1 MKKLLISRILACLIF
16 LTIWGS
22 KTYAQGSTS
31 SIDAGTE
38 TFKITSNTRINSQK
52 TEYQYYASA
61 NISLF
66 IGADEVWKND
76 EIYSGKYYLS
86 SGGNMGIKQD
96 GNPKKQT
103 KAGYYKAE
111 QTNDNKSACIAL
123 PNTGNYFHFLFHTK
137 GKITLAFNVKYKID
151 PAKPDEKNQKDLYV
165 AKATNET
172 VTVVEKNN
180 KKNNYYTTRR
190 GITPSSIK
198 VTTTE
203 NTETT
208 ETKIDPQESDDNK
221 YFKIR
226 AVGGDHPMVIKFDAE
241 AGDEYCIWMSSAEEF
256 ALGGFTFNVDDSQRF
271 TPWTPVV
278 HRQIEFG
285 KSPKDMENADAK
297 APSGV
302 EDITFMYGGWTN
314 HTNAVKAATWNADN
328 STWGFNDNG
337 TENTTYTIDGNEK
350 TDEWAKV
357 KAESETTEKL
367 VTLDGYGKFTAG
379 CGQVPTDQYGN
390 AYNPPAT
397 SAAPSVANI
406 PCRGTYYKFEPAKD
420 GTLNVYVRQAA
431 NSPLYLVDE
440 TGKPQKSIDYKA
452 GNDATF
458 TEGADASY
466 TINKLAACRYG
477 FDVKAGKTYVLFQN
491 NATLGFYGFT
501 FGASSTEATNV
512 SISQT
517 NGYTY
522 EAKNNATV
530 TLTKP
535 LTANVW
541 NTICLPFSM
550 TEQQVRNAFGE
561 NARIAEFKKVEESGN
576 KEVALFG
583 MHYYQ
588 LITAGKPCLIKPS
601 KVSDNY
607 TITGVT
613 IDAKEAL
620 TVTDSNK
627 KFDFVGT
634 YATTSMP
641 VNSHFL
647 GSNNGKLYYIT
658 AAKDIS
664 GLKAFL
670 KPAEN
675 NSGAK
680 LSIAFDSTDNDQ
692 DNNTTGIEAI
702 KDYTDQDAANSSANK
717 GIYNINGQF
726 MGTNPAILPQGI
738 YVKNGKKFIVK

>member
-1 MKKLLISRILACLIF
+1 MKRLFTSRILACLIF

-22 KTYAQGSTS
+22 KTYAQGSIS
-31 SIDAGTE
+31 SYTAGTE
-38 TFKITSNTRINSQK
+38 TFEITSNTKINSQE

-66 IGADEVWKND
+66 IGAKEVWKEPKLIGD
-76 EIYSGKYYLS
+76 SYYLS
-86 SGGNMGIKQD
+86 SKGNPGIKPND
-96 GNPKKQT
+96 NAGKQID
-103 KAGYYKAE
+103 AGYVDAK
-111 QTNDNKSACIAL
+111 NCIAL

-137 GKITLAFNVKYKID
+137 GKITLAFNVNYANPGNKY
-151 PAKPDEKNQKDLYV
+151 LYV
-165 AKATNET
+165 EKATNET
-172 VTVVEKNN
+172 VTIVDNN
-180 KKNNYYTTRR
+180 KNYATTK
-190 GITPSSIK
+190 GITTANTKATS
-198 VTTTE
+198 TTTGV
-203 NTETT
+203 NISDLQSGNNRYFMVNAPAGNNSLII
-208 ETKIDPQESDDNK
+208 KI
-221 YFKIR
+221 
-226 AVGGDHPMVIKFDAE
+226 DAE
-241 AGDEYCIWMSSAEEF
+241 AGEEYYIWMPSAENF
-256 ALGGFTFNVDDSQRF
+256 ALGGFTFDVDDSQLF
-271 TPWTPVV
+271 TPWKPVV
-278 HRQIEFG
+278 HRQIEYG
-285 KSPKDMENADAK
+285 KSPEDKKDADAK

-314 HTNAVKAATWNADN
+314 HPNAVKAATWNDTEK
-328 STWGFNDNG
+328 TWGFNENG
-337 TENTTYTIDGNEK
+337 TANTTYTINNKQKIDKWE
-350 TDEWAKV
+350 DV
-357 KAESETTEKL
+357 KAESETTKHL
-367 VTLDGYGKFTAG
+367 VTLDGYAKFTAG
-379 CGQVPTDQYGN
+379 CGQFPTDQYGN
-390 AYNPPAT
+390 AYTPAT
-397 SAAPSVANI
+397 SAAPNVANI

-431 NSPLYLVDE
+431 DSPLYLVDE

-458 TEGADASY
+458 KEGTDASY

-517 NGYTY
+517 DGYTY

-535 LTANVW
+535 LKENVW
-541 NTICLPFSM
+541 NAICLPFSM

-561 NARIAEFKKVEESGN
+561 DARIAEFKKVDESGKN
-576 KEVALFG
+576 AVASFG

-601 KVSDNY
+601 QVSDTY
-607 TITGVT
+607 TIKGVT
-613 IDAKEAL
+613 IDAEQAL
-620 TVTDSNK
+620 TIADSNK

-634 YATTSMP
+634 YAPTTMP
-641 VNSHFL
+641 ANSHFL
-647 GSNNGKLYYIT
+647 GSNDGKLYYIT
-658 AAKDIS
+658 ANKEIS
-664 GLKAFL
+664 GLKAFFQ
-670 KPAEN
+670 PVSTSN
-675 NSGAK
+675 AK
-680 LSIAFDSTDNDQ
+680 LSIAFDSTDNDF

-702 KDYTDQDAANSSANK
+702 KDYMDQDAANSSANK

>member
-1 MKKLLISRILACLIF
+1 MKRLFTSRILACLIF

-22 KTYAQGSTS
+22 KTYAQE
-31 SIDAGTE
+31 AGTE
-38 TFKITSNTRINSQK
+38 TFEITSNTSIPKQS

-66 IGADEVWKND
+66 IGADEKWEKPQK
-76 EIYSGKYYLS
+76 IGSKYYLS
-86 SGGNMGIKQD
+86 SQGNMGIKQD
-96 GNPKKQT
+96 GNSNQQT
-103 KAGYYKAE
+103 KAGYYEAL
-111 QTNDNKSACIAL
+111 DCIAL

-137 GKITLAFNVKYKID
+137 GKIRLAFNVKYREDTTNK
-151 PAKPDEKNQKDLYV
+151 KNKKNLYV
-165 AKATNET
+165 AKATNNT
-172 VTVVEKNN
+172 VTVIDDA
-180 KKNNYYTTRR
+180 KNNYTTRI
-190 GITPSSIK
+190 GITPYSSIK

-208 ETKIDPQESDDNK
+208 KTQIDSLESGDNQ
-221 YFKIR
+221 YFRIS
-226 AVGGDHPMVIKFDAE
+226 AYGGHHPLDIVFDAE

-256 ALGGFTFNVDDSQRF
+256 ALGGFTFDVDDSQRF
-271 TPWTPVV
+271 TPWKPVV
-278 HRQIEFG
+278 HRQIEWN
-285 KSPKDMENADAK
+285 KSPENMKDADGT

-314 HTNAVKAATWNADN
+314 HTNAVKAATWNDTER
-328 STWGFNDNG
+328 TWGFNENG
-337 TENTTYTIDGNEK
+337 TANTTYRINNEQKIDKWE
-350 TDEWAKV
+350 TV

-452 GNDATF
+452 GNDAKF
-458 TEGADASY
+458 TEGTDASY
-466 TINKLAACRYG
+466 VIDKLAACRYG

-491 NATLGFYGFT
+491 NETLGFYGFT
-501 FGASSTEATNV
+501 FGASSTEISNV
-512 SISQT
+512 TISQAE
-517 NGYTY
+517 GYTY

-530 TLTKP
+530 NLTKP
-535 LTANVW
+535 LNANVW
-541 NTICLPFSM
+541 NAICLPFSM
-550 TEQQVRNAFGE
+550 TEQQVRSAFGKD
-561 NARIAEFKKVEESGN
+561 ARIAEFKKVEESG
-576 KEVALFG
+576 KKALFG

-601 KVSDNY
+601 QVSETY
-607 TITGVT
+607 TIKGVT
-613 IDAKEAL
+613 IDAENAL
-620 TVTDSNK
+620 TIVDSNK

-634 YATTSMP
+634 YTPTTMP
-641 VNSHFL
+641 ANSHFL
-647 GSNNGKLYYIT
+647 GSNDGKLYYIT
-658 AAKDIS
+658 ADKEIS

>member
-1 MKKLLISRILACLIF
+1 MKRLLTTSRILACLIF
-16 LTIWGS
+16 LTILGS

-31 SIDAGTE
+31 SYDAGTE
-38 TFKITSNTRINSQK
+38 TFEITSNTKINSQS

-66 IGADEVWKND
+66 IGADEVWKN
-76 EIYSGKYYLS
+76 EQIFSGKYYLS
-86 SGGNMGIKQD
+86 SGGNMGIRQD

-103 KAGYYKAE
+103 DAGYCEAE
-111 QTNDNKSACIAL
+111 KTTGNSACIAL

-137 GKITLAFNVKYKID
+137 GKIILAFNVNYANQTGKY
-151 PAKPDEKNQKDLYV
+151 LYV
-165 AKATNET
+165 EKATNEP
-172 VTVVEKNN
+172 VTVVYKNN
-180 KKNNYYTTRR
+180 NYTTRR
-190 GITPSSIK
+190 GKTPSSIN
-198 VTTTE
+198 VTATTTE
-203 NTETT
+203 TT
-208 ETKIDPQESDDNK
+208 IDTLKSGDNK
-221 YFKIR
+221 YFKISG
-226 AVGGDHPMVIKFDAE
+226 AGGNHPMEIKFDAE

-256 ALGGFTFNVDDSQRF
+256 ALGGFTFNVDKSQLF
-271 TPWTPVV
+271 TPWKPVV

-285 KSPKDMENADAK
+285 KSPKEMEIEDGN

-314 HTNAVKAATWNADN
+314 HPNAVKAATWDANN
-328 STWGFNDNG
+328 KTWGFNDNG
-337 TENTTYTIDGNEK
+337 TDKTTYTINNEK
-350 TDEWAKV
+350 KIDKWEEV
-357 KAESETTEKL
+357 KAESETTEHL
-367 VTLDGYGKFTAG
+367 VTLDSYAKFTAG

-390 AYNPPAT
+390 AYTPAT

-420 GTLNVYVRQAA
+420 GTLNIYVRQAA
-431 NSPLYLVDE
+431 DSPLYLVDE

-458 TEGADASY
+458 KEGTDASY

-491 NATLGFYGFT
+491 NETLGFYGFT

-512 SISQT
+512 SISQN

-535 LTANVW
+535 LKANVW
-541 NTICLPFSM
+541 NAICLPFSM

-561 NARIAEFKKVEESGN
+561 DARIAEFKKVDESG
-576 KEVALFG
+576 KKAVASFG

-601 KVSDNY
+601 QVNENDTY
-607 TITGVT
+607 TIKGVT
-613 IDAKEAL
+613 IDAEQAL
-620 TVTDSNK
+620 TIADSNK

-634 YATTSMP
+634 YAPTTMP

-647 GSNNGKLYYIT
+647 GSNDGKLYYIT
-658 AAKDIS
+658 ADKDIS
-664 GLKAFL
+664 GLKAFF
-670 KPAEN
+670 KPVSTSN
-675 NSGAK
+675 AK
-680 LSIAFDSTDNDQ
+680 LNIAFNSTDNDF

-702 KDYTDQDAANSSANK
+702 KDYMDQDAANSSANK

>member
-1 MKKLLISRILACLIF
+1 MKRLFTSRILACLIF

-38 TFKITSNTRINSQK
+38 TFEITSNTSIPKQS

-66 IGADEVWKND
+66 IGADEVWENPKP
-76 EIYSGKYYLS
+76 IGSKYYLS
-86 SGGNMGIKQD
+86 SQGNPGIKPD
-96 GNPKKQT
+96 DNGKEID
-103 KAGYYKAE
+103 AE
-111 QTNDNKSACIAL
+111 FDKSQNCIPL

-137 GKITLAFNVKYKID
+137 GNIKLAFNVNYSNETTKS
-151 PAKPDEKNQKDLYV
+151 LYV
-165 AKATNET
+165 EKPTNKN
-172 VTVVEKNN
+172 VTLINN
-180 KKNNYYTTRR
+180 GNNYT
-190 GITPSSIK
+190 
-198 VTTTE
+198 
-203 NTETT
+203 
-208 ETKIDPQESDDNK
+208 TKIGISSEKTQVTSTGTTITEPQSGNNR
-221 YFKIR
+221 YFKIK
-226 AVGGDHPMVIKFDAE
+226 ASAGDHPMVIEIDAE
-241 AGDEYCIWMSSAEEF
+241 AGEEYYIWMYKAEKF
-256 ALGGFTFNVDDSQRF
+256 ALGGFTFDVDKSQLF
-271 TPWTPVV
+271 TPWKPVV
-278 HRQIEFG
+278 HRQIEWN
-285 KSPKDMENADAK
+285 KSPKNMKDADGN

-314 HTNAVKAATWNADN
+314 HPNAVKAATWDAINK
-328 STWGFNDNG
+328 TWGFNDNG
-337 TENTTYTIDGNEK
+337 TENTTYTINNEQK
-350 TDEWAKV
+350 IDKWETV
-357 KAESETTEKL
+357 KAESETTDQL

-390 AYNPPAT
+390 AYNTPAT

-431 NSPLYLVDE
+431 NKPLYLVDE

-452 GNDATF
+452 GNNATI
-458 TEGADASY
+458 TEGDDVFSY
-466 TINKLAACRYG
+466 TIKKLAACRYG

-491 NATLGFYGFT
+491 NETLGFYGFT
-501 FGASSTEATNV
+501 FGASSQNSADVT
-512 SISQT
+512 ISQAE
-517 NGYTY
+517 GYTY

-535 LTANVW
+535 LKENVW
-541 NTICLPFSM
+541 NAICLPFSM

-561 NARIAEFKKVEESGN
+561 DARIAEFKKVDER
-576 KEVALFG
+576 KDVALFG

-601 KVSDNY
+601 QVSETY
-607 TITGVT
+607 TIEGVT
-613 IDAKEAL
+613 IDAKKAL
-620 TVTDSNK
+620 TIDDPNN

-647 GSNNGKLYYIT
+647 GSNDGKLYYIT
-658 AAKDIS
+658 ADKEIS

-670 KPAEN
+670 KPADN

>member
-1 MKKLLISRILACLIF
+1 MKKLLTSRILACLIF
-16 LTIWGS
+16 LTILGS

-31 SIDAGTE
+31 SYDAGTE
-38 TFKITSNTRINSQK
+38 TFEITSNTKINSQS

-66 IGADEVWKND
+66 IGADEVWKNE
-76 EIYSGKYYLS
+76 EIFSGKYYLS

-96 GNPKKQT
+96 KDQNKQT
-103 KAGYYKAE
+103 DAGYYKAE
-111 QTNDNKSACIAL
+111 KTTGNSACIAL

-137 GKITLAFNVKYKID
+137 GKINLAFNVNY
-151 PAKPDEKNQKDLYV
+151 ANQTGKNLYV
-165 AKATNET
+165 AKATT
-172 VTVVEKNN
+172 KPVTVVYKGND
-180 KKNNYYTTRR
+180 YTTRR

-208 ETKIDPQESDDNK
+208 KTTIDTLESGDNK
-221 YFKIR
+221 YFKISG
-226 AVGGDHPMVIKFDAE
+226 AGGNHPMEIKFDAE

-256 ALGGFTFNVDDSQRF
+256 ALGGFTFEVDKTQLF
-271 TPWTPVV
+271 TPWKPVV
-278 HRQIEFG
+278 HRQIEYG
-285 KSPKDMENADAK
+285 KSPEDMKDADAN

-314 HTNAVKAATWNADN
+314 HPNAVKAATWDANN
-328 STWGFNDNG
+328 KTWGFNDNG
-337 TENTTYTIDGNEK
+337 TDKTTYTINNEK
-350 TDEWAKV
+350 KIDKWEEV
-357 KAESETTEKL
+357 KAESETTEHL
-367 VTLDGYGKFTAG
+367 VTLDSYAKFTAG

-390 AYNPPAT
+390 AYTPAT

-420 GTLNVYVRQAA
+420 GTLNIYVRQAA
-431 NSPLYLVDE
+431 DSPLYLVNE

-452 GNDATF
+452 GNDAKF
-458 TEGADASY
+458 TEGTDASY

-491 NATLGFYGFT
+491 NETLGFYGFT

-512 SISQT
+512 SISQN

-522 EAKNNATV
+522 EAKNNAEV

-535 LTANVW
+535 LKANVW
-541 NTICLPFSM
+541 NAICLPFSM
-550 TEQQVRNAFGE
+550 TEQQVRNAFGKD
-561 NARIAEFKKVEESGN
+561 ARIAEFKKVDESGM
-576 KEVALFG
+576 KAVASFG

-601 KVSDNY
+601 QVSDTY
-607 TITGVT
+607 TISGVT
-613 IDAKEAL
+613 IDAEKAL
-620 TVTDSNK
+620 TIVDSNK

-647 GSNNGKLYYIT
+647 GSNDGKLYYIT
-658 AAKDIS
+658 TAKNIS

-670 KPAEN
+670 KPVEN

-680 LSIAFDSTDNDQ
+680 LSIAFDSTVNDQ

-702 KDYTDQDAANSSANK
+702 KDYMDQDAANSSANK

>member
-1 MKKLLISRILACLIF
+1 MKKLLTSRILACLIF
-16 LTIWGS
+16 LTILGS

-31 SIDAGTE
+31 SYDAGTE
-38 TFKITSNTRINSQK
+38 TFEITSNTKINSQS

-66 IGADEVWKND
+66 IGADEVWKN
-76 EIYSGKYYLS
+76 EQIFSGKYYLS
-86 SGGNMGIKQD
+86 SGGNMGIRQD

-103 KAGYYKAE
+103 DAGYCEAE
-111 QTNDNKSACIAL
+111 KTTGNSACIAL

-137 GKITLAFNVKYKID
+137 GKIILAFNVNYANQTGKY
-151 PAKPDEKNQKDLYV
+151 LYV
-165 AKATNET
+165 EKATNEP
-172 VTVVEKNN
+172 VTVVYKNN
-180 KKNNYYTTRR
+180 NYTTRR
-190 GITPSSIK
+190 GKTPSSIN
-198 VTTTE
+198 VTATTTE
-203 NTETT
+203 TT
-208 ETKIDPQESDDNK
+208 IDTLESGDNK
-221 YFKIR
+221 YFKISG
-226 AVGGDHPMVIKFDAE
+226 AGGNHPMEIKFDAE

-256 ALGGFTFNVDDSQRF
+256 ALGGFTFNVDKSQLF
-271 TPWTPVV
+271 TPWKPVV

-285 KSPKDMENADAK
+285 KSPKEMEIEDGN

-314 HTNAVKAATWNADN
+314 HPNAVKAATWDAANK
-328 STWGFNDNG
+328 TWGFSDNG
-337 TENTTYTIDGNEK
+337 TENTKYTINGNEK
-350 TDEWAKV
+350 MDKWEDV

-367 VTLDGYGKFTAG
+367 VTLDGYAKFTPG

-390 AYNPPAT
+390 TYVPTTT
-397 SAAPSVANI
+397 SSAVPSVANI

-431 NSPLYLVDE
+431 DSPLFLVDE

-458 TEGADASY
+458 TEGTDASY

-491 NATLGFYGFT
+491 NETLGFYGFT

-512 SISQT
+512 SISQN

-535 LTANVW
+535 LKANVW
-541 NTICLPFSM
+541 NAICLPFSM
-550 TEQQVRNAFGE
+550 TEQQIRNAFGE
-561 NARIAEFKKVEESGN
+561 NARIAEFKKVDESG
-576 KEVALFG
+576 KKAVASFG

-601 KVSDNY
+601 LVNDTY
-607 TITGVT
+607 TIKGVT
-613 IDAKEAL
+613 IDAEQAL
-620 TVTDSNK
+620 TIADSNK

-634 YATTSMP
+634 YAPTIMP
-641 VNSHFL
+641 ANSHFL
-647 GSNNGKLYYIT
+647 GSNDGKLYYIT
-658 AAKDIS
+658 TAKNIS

-670 KPAEN
+670 KPVEN

-680 LSIAFDSTDNDQ
+680 LSIAFDSTVNDQ

-702 KDYTDQDAANSSANK
+702 KDYTDKEAANSSANK

-726 MGTNPAILPQGI
+726 VGTNPAILPQGI

>member
-1 MKKLLISRILACLIF
+1 MKRLLTTSRILACLIF

-31 SIDAGTE
+31 SYPAGTE
-38 TFKITSNTRINSQK
+38 TFKITSNTRINSQS

-66 IGADEVWKND
+66 IGAKEVWKEPKLIGD
-76 EIYSGKYYLS
+76 SYYLS
-86 SGGNMGIKQD
+86 SKGNPGIK
-96 GNPKKQT
+96 P
-103 KAGYYKAE
+103 
-111 QTNDNKSACIAL
+111 NDNAGKQIDAEFKGSQNCIAL

-137 GKITLAFNVKYKID
+137 GKIILAFNVNYANPGNKY
-151 PAKPDEKNQKDLYV
+151 LYV
-165 AKATNET
+165 EKATNET
-172 VTVVEKNN
+172 VTIVDNN
-180 KKNNYYTTRR
+180 KNYTTTK
-190 GITPSSIK
+190 GITTANTKATS
-198 VTTTE
+198 TTTGI
-203 NTETT
+203 TIT
-208 ETKIDPQESDDNK
+208 DLQSGDNR
-221 YFKIR
+221 YF
-226 AVGGDHPMVIKFDAE
+226 MVNAPAGNNSLIIEIVAE
-241 AGDEYCIWMSSAEEF
+241 AGEEYYIWMPSAENF
-256 ALGGFTFNVDDSQRF
+256 ALGGFTFDVDESQRF

-285 KSPKDMENADAK
+285 KSPKDMENADRN

-314 HTNAVKAATWNADN
+314 HPNAVKAATWDEANK
-328 STWGFNDNG
+328 TWGFNDNG
-337 TENTTYTIDGNEK
+337 TKNTKYTINDNEK
-350 TDEWAKV
+350 TDKWEDV
-357 KAESETTEKL
+357 KAESATTEQL
-367 VTLDGYGKFTAG
+367 VTLDGYAKFTAG

-390 AYNPPAT
+390 IYTPTT

-431 NSPLYLVDE
+431 NSPLFLVDE

-452 GNDATF
+452 GNDANF
-458 TEGADASY
+458 TEGNDASY
-466 TINKLAACRYG
+466 SIDKLAACRYG
-477 FDVKAGKTYVLFQN
+477 FEVQAGKTYVLFQN
-491 NATLGFYGFT
+491 NAMLGFYGFT

-512 SISQT
+512 SISQKD
-517 NGYTY
+517 GYTY
-522 EAKNNATV
+522 EVKNNATV

-535 LTANVW
+535 LQANVW
-541 NTICLPFSM
+541 NAICLPFSM

-561 NARIAEFKKVEESGN
+561 NARIAEFKKVDESG
-576 KEVALFG
+576 KKAVASFG

-601 KVSDNY
+601 QVNDTY
-607 TITGVT
+607 TIKGVT
-613 IDAKEAL
+613 IDAENAL
-620 TVTDSNK
+620 TIADSNK

-634 YATTSMP
+634 YAPTTMP

-647 GSNNGKLYYIT
+647 GSNDGKLYYIT
-658 AAKDIS
+658 ADKEIS
-664 GLKAFL
+664 GLKAFFQ
-670 KPAEN
+670 PVSTSN
-675 NSGAK
+675 AK
-680 LSIAFDSTDNDQ
+680 LSIAFDSIDNDF

-702 KDYTDQDAANSSANK
+702 KDYMDQDAANSSANK

>member
-1 MKKLLISRILACLIF
+1 MKRLFTSRILACLIF

-22 KTYAQGSTS
+22 KTYAQE
-31 SIDAGTE
+31 AGTE
-38 TFKITSNTRINSQK
+38 TFEITSNTRINSQK

-66 IGADEVWKND
+66 IGADEVWEYDKIN
-76 EIYSGKYYLS
+76 SKYYLS

-96 GNPKKQT
+96 GNPSNQKD
-103 KAGYYKAE
+103 AGYYGTKD
-111 QTNDNKSACIAL
+111 TKGNLACIAL

-137 GKITLAFNVKYKID
+137 GHIKLAFNVKYSTDTK
-151 PAKPDEKNQKDLYV
+151 KSLYV
-165 AKATNET
+165 AKATNNP
-172 VTVVEKNN
+172 VTVIDRDNANN
-180 KKNNYYTTRR
+180 NYTTRI
-190 GITPSSIK
+190 GITPYSSIK

-208 ETKIDPQESDDNK
+208 GTKIDPQKPGSNNQ
-221 YFKIR
+221 YFRIE
-226 AVGGDHPMVIKFDAE
+226 AVRGHHPLDIVFDAE

-285 KSPKDMENADAK
+285 KSPKDMEKNADAK

-314 HTNAVKAATWNADN
+314 HPNAVKAATWDTNN
-328 STWGFNDNG
+328 KTWGFNDNG
-337 TENTTYTIDGNEK
+337 TDNTTYTINNEQK
-350 TDEWAKV
+350 IDKWETV

-379 CGQVPTDQYGN
+379 CGQVPTDQYGKT
-390 AYNPPAT
+390 YTPAT

-431 NSPLYLVDE
+431 NNNPLFLVDE

-452 GNDATF
+452 GNDAKF
-458 TEGADASY
+458 TEGTDASY
-466 TINKLAACRYG
+466 VIDKLAACRYG
-477 FDVKAGKTYVLFQN
+477 FDVKAGKTYILFQN
-491 NATLGFYGFT
+491 NETLGFYGFT

-512 SISQT
+512 SISQKN

-535 LTANVW
+535 LKEKVW
-541 NTICLPFSM
+541 NAICLPFSM

-561 NARIAEFKKVEESGN
+561 DARIAEFKKVEESGN

-601 KVSDNY
+601 KVSDNDNY

-613 IDAKEAL
+613 IDAEEAL
-620 TVTDSNK
+620 TIDDPNN

-647 GSNNGKLYYIT
+647 GSNDGKLYYIT
-658 AAKDIS
+658 AKKEIS

-670 KPAEN
+670 KPADN

-680 LSIAFDSTDNDQ
+680 LSIAFDSTDNNQ

-738 YVKNGKKFIVK
+738 YVKNGKKFIIK

>member
-1 MKKLLISRILACLIF
+1 MKKLLTSRILACLIF
-16 LTIWGS
+16 LTILGS

-31 SIDAGTE
+31 SYSAGTE
-38 TFKITSNTRINSQK
+38 TFEITSNTRIPGQS

-76 EIYSGKYYLS
+76 EISGKYYLS
-86 SGGNMGIKQD
+86 SGGNMGIRQD
-96 GNPKKQT
+96 ENPKKQT
-103 KAGYYKAE
+103 DAGFYDAVDTK
-111 QTNDNKSACIAL
+111 DKSACIAL

-137 GKITLAFNVKYKID
+137 GKIKLAFNVKYKFD
-151 PAKPDEKNQKDLYV
+151 PTKPDEINQKYLYV
-165 AKATNET
+165 EKATNET
-172 VTVVEKNN
+172 VTVIKKGKN
-180 KKNNYYTTRR
+180 YTTRR
-190 GITPSSIK
+190 GITPSSIN
-198 VTTTE
+198 VTAT
-203 NTETT
+203 TT
-208 ETKIDPQESDDNK
+208 ETKIEPQESDDNK

-226 AVGGDHPMVIKFDAE
+226 AVGGDHPMEIEFDAE

-256 ALGGFTFNVDDSQRF
+256 ALGGFTFKVDDSQRF

-278 HRQIEFG
+278 HRQIESG
-285 KSPKDMENADAK
+285 KSPKEMENADRN

-302 EDITFMYGGWTN
+302 EDISFMYGGWTN
-314 HTNAVKAATWNADN
+314 HPNAVKAATWNDTEK
-328 STWGFNDNG
+328 TWGFNENG
-337 TENTTYTIDGNEK
+337 TANTTYTINNKQKIDKWE
-350 TDEWAKV
+350 DV

-367 VTLDGYGKFTAG
+367 VTLDGYAKFTAG
-379 CGQVPTDQYGN
+379 CGQVPTDQYGK
-390 AYNPPAT
+390 AYTPAT
-397 SAAPSVANI
+397 SAAPNVANI

-431 NSPLYLVDE
+431 DSPLYLVDE

-458 TEGADASY
+458 KEGTDASY

-522 EAKNNATV
+522 KAKNNATV

-535 LTANVW
+535 LKENVW
-541 NTICLPFSM
+541 NAICLPFSM
-550 TEQQVRNAFGE
+550 TEQQVRSAFGE
-561 NARIAEFKKVEESGN
+561 DARIAEFKKVEESG
-576 KEVALFG
+576 KKDVALFG

-613 IDAKEAL
+613 IDTEKAL

-634 YATTSMP
+634 YAPTIMP
-641 VNSHFL
+641 TNSHFL
-647 GSNNGKLYYIT
+647 GSNDGKLYYIT
-658 AAKDIS
+658 ANKEIS

-670 KPAEN
+670 KPADN

-680 LSIAFDSTDNDQ
+680 LSIAFDSTVNDQ

-702 KDYTDQDAANSSANK
+702 KDYTEQDAANSSANK

-726 MGTNPAILPQGI
+726 LGTNPAILPQGI

>member
-1 MKKLLISRILACLIF
+1 MKRLFTSRILACLIF
-16 LTIWGS
+16 LTILGS

-31 SIDAGTE
+31 SYDAGTE
-38 TFKITSNTRINSQK
+38 TFEITSNTRINSQE

-66 IGADEVWKND
+66 IGADEVWKN
-76 EIYSGKYYLS
+76 EKISSGKYYLS
-86 SGGNMGIKQD
+86 SGGNMGIKQN
-96 GNPKKQT
+96 GNSNKQT
-103 KAGYYKAE
+103 DAGYYESKD
-111 QTNDNKSACIAL
+111 TKGNLDCIAL

-137 GKITLAFNVKYKID
+137 GKIKLAFNVKYSTDTK
-151 PAKPDEKNQKDLYV
+151 KSLYV
-165 AKATNET
+165 AKATTEP
-172 VTVVEKNN
+172 VTVVYKRND
-180 KKNNYYTTRR
+180 YTTRR
-190 GITPSSIK
+190 GITPSSIN
-198 VTTTE
+198 VTATTTE
-203 NTETT
+203 TT
-208 ETKIDPQESDDNK
+208 IDPQKSGDNQ
-221 YFKIR
+221 YFKISG
-226 AVGGDHPMVIKFDAE
+226 AGGDHPMDIVFDAE
-241 AGDEYCIWMSSAEEF
+241 AGDEYCIWMTSAEEF
-256 ALGGFTFNVDDSQRF
+256 ALGGFTFDVDKSQLF
-271 TPWTPVV
+271 TPWKPVV
-278 HRQIEFG
+278 HRQIEWN
-285 KSPKDMENADAK
+285 KSPKNMKDADAN

-302 EDITFMYGGWTN
+302 KDITFMYGGWTN
-314 HTNAVKAATWNADN
+314 HTNAVKAATWNDTEK
-328 STWGFNDNG
+328 TWGFNDNG
-337 TENTTYTIDGNEK
+337 TKYTIDGNEK
-350 TDEWAKV
+350 TDEWAEV
-357 KAESETTEKL
+357 KAESGTTEKL

-390 AYNPPAT
+390 AYNTPAT
-397 SAAPSVANI
+397 FAAPSVANI

-458 TEGADASY
+458 KGVSDASY
-466 TINKLAACRYG
+466 TIDKLAACRYG

-491 NATLGFYGFT
+491 NETLGFYGFT

-512 SISQT
+512 SISQN

-530 TLTKP
+530 KLTKP
-535 LTANVW
+535 LSANVW
-541 NTICLPFSM
+541 NAICLPFSM

-561 NARIAEFKKVEESGN
+561 DARIAEFKKVEESG
-576 KEVALFG
+576 KKDVALFG

-613 IDAKEAL
+613 IDAEKAL

-634 YATTSMP
+634 YATTSMR

-647 GSNNGKLYYIT
+647 GSNDGKLYYIT
-658 AAKDIS
+658 AAKNIS

-670 KPAEN
+670 KPADN

-726 MGTNPAILPQGI
+726 VGTNPAILPQGI

>member
-1 MKKLLISRILACLIF
+1 MKRLFTSRILACLIF

-22 KTYAQGSTS
+22 KTYAQEGSTS
-31 SIDAGTE
+31 SYDAGTE
-38 TFKITSNTRINSQK
+38 TFEITSNTTINSQK

-96 GNPKKQT
+96 GKPTKQT
-103 KAGYYKAE
+103 EAGYYKAE
-111 QTNDNKSACIAL
+111 QTNYKSACIAL

-137 GKITLAFNVKYKID
+137 GKIKLAFNVKYKID
-151 PAKPDEKNQKDLYV
+151 SAKPDETNQKNLYV

-172 VTVVEKNN
+172 VTVVDKNN
-180 KKNNYYTTRR
+180 KNNKYTTRR
-190 GITPSSIK
+190 GITPSSIT
-198 VTTTE
+198 VTASTV
-203 NTETT
+203 N
-208 ETKIDPQESDDNK
+208 KIEEQQTGDNK
-221 YFKIR
+221 YFKII
-226 AVGGDHPMVIKFDAE
+226 AVGGNHPMDIEFDAD
-241 AGDEYCIWMSSAEEF
+241 AGDEYCIWMSSAENF
-256 ALGGFTFNVDDSQRF
+256 ALGGFTFKVDESQRF
-271 TPWTPVV
+271 TPWEPGV
-278 HRQIEFG
+278 HRQIEYG
-285 KSPKDMENADAK
+285 KRKDADAK

-314 HTNAVKAATWNADN
+314 HTNAVKAATWNDTEK
-328 STWGFNDNG
+328 TWGFNENG
-337 TENTTYTIDGNEK
+337 TANTTYTINNEQK
-350 TDEWAKV
+350 IDKWETV

-379 CGQVPTDQYGN
+379 CEQVPTDQYGKT
-390 AYNPPAT
+390 YTPAT
-397 SAAPSVANI
+397 STAPSVANI

-431 NSPLYLVDE
+431 NNSPLYLVDE
-440 TGKPQKSIDYKA
+440 TGKPQESTDYKA
-452 GNDATF
+452 GNDAKF
-458 TEGADASY
+458 TKGSDASY
-466 TINKLAACRYG
+466 TIDKLAACRYG
-477 FDVKAGKTYVLFQN
+477 FNVKAGKTYVLFQN
-491 NATLGFYGFT
+491 NETLGFYGFT
-501 FGASSTEATNV
+501 FGASSTEISDVT
-512 SISQT
+512 ISQAD
-517 NGYTY
+517 GYTY

-530 TLTKP
+530 NLTKP
-535 LTANVW
+535 LNANVW
-541 NTICLPFSM
+541 NAICLPFSM
-550 TEQQVRNAFGE
+550 TEQQVRSAFGKD
-561 NARIAEFKKVEESGN
+561 ARIAEFKKVEESGN

-601 KVSDNY
+601 QVSDTYN
-607 TITGVT
+607 IKGVT
-613 IDAKEAL
+613 IDAEKAL
-620 TVTDSNK
+620 TIDDPNN

-647 GSNNGKLYYIT
+647 GSNDGKLYYIT
-658 AAKDIS
+658 TAKNIS

-680 LSIAFDSTDNDQ
+680 LSIAFGSTDYDL

-702 KDYTDQDAANSSANK
+702 KDYTDQDAANSSVNK

>member
-1 MKKLLISRILACLIF
+1 MKRLFTSRILACLIF

-22 KTYAQGSTS
+22 KTYAQGSIS
-31 SIDAGTE
+31 SYTAGTE
-38 TFKITSNTRINSQK
+38 TFEITSNTSIPKQS

-66 IGADEVWKND
+66 IGADEVWENPKL
-76 EIYSGKYYLS
+76 IGSKYYLS
-86 SGGNMGIKQD
+86 SQGNPGIKPD
-96 GNPKKQT
+96 DNGKEID
-103 KAGYYKAE
+103 AE
-111 QTNDNKSACIAL
+111 FDKSQNCIPL

-137 GKITLAFNVKYKID
+137 GKIKLAFNVNYANPGNKYLYIE
-151 PAKPDEKNQKDLYV
+151 KP
-165 AKATNET
+165 T
-172 VTVVEKNN
+172 KNN
-180 KKNNYYTTRR
+180 VTLTNKGNNYT
-190 GITPSSIK
+190 
-198 VTTTE
+198 
-203 NTETT
+203 
-208 ETKIDPQESDDNK
+208 TKIGISSEKTQVTSTGTTIKEPQSGDNR
-221 YFKIR
+221 YFQIN
-226 AVGGDHPMVIKFDAE
+226 ASAGDHPMIIGIDAE
-241 AGDEYCIWMSSAEEF
+241 AGEEYYIWMYKAEKF
-256 ALGGFTFNVDDSQRF
+256 ALSGFTFVVDDSQRF
-271 TPWTPVV
+271 TPWKPVV
-278 HRQIEFG
+278 HRQIEFN
-285 KSPKDMENADAK
+285 KSPENMKDADAN

-302 EDITFMYGGWTN
+302 EDITFMYGGWAN
-314 HTNAVKAATWNADN
+314 HPNAVKAATWDAIKK
-328 STWGFNDNG
+328 TWGFNDNG
-337 TENTTYTIDGNEK
+337 TDNTKYTITGNERK
-350 TDEWAKV
+350 DKWEDV

-390 AYNPPAT
+390 AYNTPAT
-397 SAAPSVANI
+397 SAVPSVANI

-458 TEGADASY
+458 TEGTDVSSY
-466 TINKLAACRYG
+466 IINKLAACRYG
-477 FDVKAGKTYVLFQN
+477 FNVQAGKTYVLFQN

-512 SISQT
+512 SISQN

-530 TLTKP
+530 KLTKP
-535 LTANVW
+535 LSANVW
-541 NTICLPFSM
+541 NAICLPFSM

-561 NARIAEFKKVEESGN
+561 DARIAEFKKVDESNN

-601 KVSDNY
+601 KVSDTY
-607 TITGVT
+607 YSIQGVT
-613 IDAKEAL
+613 IDAEEAL
-620 TVTDSNK
+620 TITDSNK

-634 YATTSMP
+634 YAPTTMP

-647 GSNNGKLYYIT
+647 GSNDGKLYYIT
-658 AAKDIS
+658 ANKGIS

-670 KPAEN
+670 KPVEN

-702 KDYTDQDAANSSANK
+702 KDYTEQDAANSSANK

-726 MGTNPAILPQGI
+726 MGTNSAILPQGI

>member
-1 MKKLLISRILACLIF
+1 MKRLLTSRILTCLIF
-16 LTIWGS
+16 LTIWES
-22 KTYAQGSTS
+22 KTYAQGSIS
-31 SIDAGTE
+31 SYTAGTE
-38 TFKITSNTRINSQK
+38 TFEITSNTSIPKQS

-66 IGADEVWKND
+66 IGANEVWEDPKP
-76 EIYSGKYYLS
+76 IGGKYYLNS
-86 SGGNMGIKQD
+86 QGNPGIQQD
-96 GNPKKQT
+96 GSSNNNQQIDAGFDKT
-103 KAGYYKAE
+103 K
-111 QTNDNKSACIAL
+111 SCIAL

-137 GKITLAFNVKYKID
+137 GKIKLAFNVNYANQTNKYLYIE
-151 PAKPDEKNQKDLYV
+151 KP
-165 AKATNET
+165 T
-172 VTVVEKNN
+172 KNN
-180 KKNNYYTTRR
+180 VTLTNKGNNYTTKI
-190 GITPSSIK
+190 GISSEKTK
-198 VTTTE
+198 VTSTGTTI
-203 NTETT
+203 TE
-208 ETKIDPQESDDNK
+208 PQSGDNR
-221 YFKIR
+221 YFKIN
-226 AVGGDHPMVIKFDAE
+226 ASAGDHSILIEIDAE
-241 AGDEYCIWMSSAEEF
+241 AGEEYYIWMYKAEKF
-256 ALGGFTFNVDDSQRF
+256 ALGGFTFDVDESQLF
-271 TPWTPVV
+271 TPWKPVV
-278 HRQIEFG
+278 HRQIEYG
-285 KSPKDMENADAK
+285 KSPANMKNADGN

-302 EDITFMYGGWTN
+302 KDITFMYGGWTN
-314 HTNAVKAATWNADN
+314 HPNAVRAATWDEANK
-328 STWGFNDNG
+328 TWGFNDNG
-337 TENTTYTIDGNEK
+337 TDNTKYTINGNEK
-350 TDEWAKV
+350 TDNWEEV
-357 KAESETTEKL
+357 KAESETTDKL
-367 VTLDGYGKFTAG
+367 VTLDGYTKFTSG
-379 CGQVPTDQYGN
+379 CGQVPTDQYGK
-390 AYNPPAT
+390 AFDPTQTSSAT
-397 SAAPSVANI
+397 PSVANI

-452 GNDATF
+452 GNDAKI
-458 TEGADASY
+458 TEGTDASSY
-466 TINKLAACRYG
+466 DIDKLAACRYG
-477 FDVKAGKTYVLFQN
+477 FEVQAGKTYVLFQN
-491 NATLGFYGFT
+491 NEMLGFYGFT

-512 SISQT
+512 SISQN

-535 LTANVW
+535 LKANVW
-541 NTICLPFSM
+541 NAICLPFSM

-561 NARIAEFKKVEESGN
+561 NARIAEFKKVDESG
-576 KEVALFG
+576 KKAVASFG

-601 KVSDNY
+601 LVNDTY
-607 TITGVT
+607 TIKGVT
-613 IDAKEAL
+613 IDAEQAL
-620 TVTDSNK
+620 TIADSNK

-647 GSNNGKLYYIT
+647 GSNDGKLYYIT
-658 AAKDIS
+658 ANKEIS

-680 LSIAFDSTDNDQ
+680 LSIAFDSTDNDF

-702 KDYTDQDAANSSANK
+702 KDYMDQDAANSSANK

>member
-1 MKKLLISRILACLIF
+1 MKRLLTTSRILACLIF

-31 SIDAGTE
+31 SYDAGTE
-38 TFKITSNTRINSQK
+38 TFEITSNTKINSQS

-66 IGADEVWKND
+66 IGAKEVWEDPKP
-76 EIYSGKYYLS
+76 IGGKYYLNS
-86 SGGNMGIKQD
+86 QGNPGIQQD
-96 GNPKKQT
+96 GSSNNNQQIDAGFDKT
-103 KAGYYKAE
+103 K
-111 QTNDNKSACIAL
+111 SCIAL

-137 GKITLAFNVKYKID
+137 GKIKLAFNVNYANQTNKYLYIE
-151 PAKPDEKNQKDLYV
+151 KP
-165 AKATNET
+165 T
-172 VTVVEKNN
+172 KNN
-180 KKNNYYTTRR
+180 VTLTNKGNNYTTKI
-190 GITPSSIK
+190 GISSEKTK
-198 VTTTE
+198 VTSTGTTI
-203 NTETT
+203 TE
-208 ETKIDPQESDDNK
+208 PQSGDNR
-221 YFKIR
+221 YFKIN
-226 AVGGDHPMVIKFDAE
+226 ASAGDHSILIEIDAE
-241 AGDEYCIWMSSAEEF
+241 AGEEYYIWMYKAEKF
-256 ALGGFTFNVDDSQRF
+256 ALGGFTFEVDKTQLF
-271 TPWTPVV
+271 TPWKPVV
-278 HRQIEFG
+278 HRQIEYG
-285 KSPKDMENADAK
+285 KSPEDMKDADAN

-314 HTNAVKAATWNADN
+314 HPNAVKAATWDANN
-328 STWGFNDNG
+328 KTWGFNDNG
-337 TENTTYTIDGNEK
+337 TDKTTYTINNEK
-350 TDEWAKV
+350 KIDKWEEV
-357 KAESETTEKL
+357 KAESETTEHL
-367 VTLDGYGKFTAG
+367 VTLDSYAKFTAG

-390 AYNPPAT
+390 AYTPAT
-397 SAAPSVANI
+397 SAAPNVANI

-420 GTLNVYVRQAA
+420 GTLNIYVRQAA
-431 NSPLYLVDE
+431 DSPLYLVDE

-452 GNDATF
+452 GNDAKF
-458 TEGADASY
+458 TEGTDASY

-491 NATLGFYGFT
+491 NETLGFYGFT

-512 SISQT
+512 SISQN

-535 LTANVW
+535 LKANVW
-541 NTICLPFSM
+541 NAICLPFSM

-561 NARIAEFKKVEESGN
+561 DARIAEFKKVDESG
-576 KEVALFG
+576 KKAVASFG

-601 KVSDNY
+601 QVSDTY
-607 TITGVT
+607 TISGVT
-613 IDAKEAL
+613 IDAEKAL
-620 TVTDSNK
+620 TIVDSNK

-647 GSNNGKLYYIT
+647 GSNDGKLYYIT
-658 AAKDIS
+658 ANKEIS

-670 KPAEN
+670 KPVEN

-680 LSIAFDSTDNDQ
+680 LSIAFDSTVNDQ

-702 KDYTDQDAANSSANK
+702 KDYTDQDAANSSIIK

>member
-1 MKKLLISRILACLIF
+1 MKRLFTSRILACLIF

-22 KTYAQGSTS
+22 KTYAQE
-31 SIDAGTE
+31 AGTE
-38 TFKITSNTRINSQK
+38 TFEITSNTKINSQE

-66 IGADEVWKND
+66 IGADEVWEYDKIN
-76 EIYSGKYYLS
+76 SKYYLS

-96 GNPKKQT
+96 GKPTKQT
-103 KAGYYKAE
+103 EAGYYEAKDTKE
-111 QTNDNKSACIAL
+111 NLDCIAL

-137 GKITLAFNVKYKID
+137 GRIKLAFNVKYRENTTD
-151 PAKPDEKNQKDLYV
+151 PTKLNQKDLYV
-165 AKATNET
+165 EKATNKT
-172 VTVVEKNN
+172 VTVVDKNKVN
-180 KKNNYYTTRR
+180 SYTTRR
-190 GITPSSIK
+190 GITPSSIT
-198 VTTTE
+198 VTASTV
-203 NTETT
+203 N
-208 ETKIDPQESDDNK
+208 KIEQQQTGDNK
-221 YFKIR
+221 YFKIK
-226 AVGGDHPMVIKFDAE
+226 AVGGYHPMDIEFDAE

-256 ALGGFTFNVDDSQRF
+256 ALGGFTFKVDDSQRF
-271 TPWTPVV
+271 TPWKPVV

-285 KSPKDMENADAK
+285 KRPENMKDADGT

-314 HTNAVKAATWNADN
+314 HPNAVKAATWDADN

-337 TENTTYTIDGNEK
+337 NENTTSYTINNEQK
-350 TDEWAKV
+350 IDKWETV

-379 CGQVPTDQYGN
+379 CRQVPTDQYGN
-390 AYNPPAT
+390 AYTPAT

-452 GNDATF
+452 GNDATI
-458 TEGADASY
+458 TEGADVSY
-466 TINKLAACRYG
+466 TIKELAACRYG

-512 SISQT
+512 SISQN

-530 TLTKP
+530 KLTKP
-535 LTANVW
+535 LSANVW
-541 NTICLPFSM
+541 NAICLPFSM

-561 NARIAEFKKVEESGN
+561 DARIAEFKKVEESDN
-576 KEVALFG
+576 KKEVALFG

-601 KVSDNY
+601 QVSETY
-607 TITGVT
+607 TIKGVT

-620 TVTDSNK
+620 TVADSNK

-658 AAKDIS
+658 AAKNIS

-702 KDYTDQDAANSSANK
+702 KDYTEQDAANSSVYK

>member
-1 MKKLLISRILACLIF
+1 M
-16 LTIWGS
+16 
-22 KTYAQGSTS
+22 
-31 SIDAGTE
+31 
-38 TFKITSNTRINSQK
+38 
-52 TEYQYYASA
+52 
-61 NISLF
+61 
-66 IGADEVWKND
+66 
-76 EIYSGKYYLS
+76 EI
-86 SGGNMGIKQD
+86 
-96 GNPKKQT
+96 
-103 KAGYYKAE
+103 E
-111 QTNDNKSACIAL
+111 
-123 PNTGNYFHFLFHTK
+123 
-137 GKITLAFNVKYKID
+137 FN
-151 PAKPDEKNQKDLYV
+151 
-165 AKATNET
+165 
-172 VTVVEKNN
+172 
-180 KKNNYYTTRR
+180 
-190 GITPSSIK
+190 
-198 VTTTE
+198 
-203 NTETT
+203 
-208 ETKIDPQESDDNK
+208 
-221 YFKIR
+221 
-226 AVGGDHPMVIKFDAE
+226 AE

-256 ALGGFTFNVDDSQRF
+256 ALGGFTFDVDESQLF
-271 TPWTPVV
+271 TPWKPVV
-278 HRQIEFG
+278 HRQIEYG
-285 KSPKDMENADAK
+285 KSPANMKNADGN

-302 EDITFMYGGWTN
+302 KDITFMYGGWTN
-314 HTNAVKAATWNADN
+314 HPNAVRAATWDEANK
-328 STWGFNDNG
+328 TWGFNDNG
-337 TENTTYTIDGNEK
+337 TDNTKYTINGNEK
-350 TDEWAKV
+350 TDNWEEV
-357 KAESETTEKL
+357 KAESETTDKL
-367 VTLDGYGKFTAG
+367 VTLDGYTKFTSG
-379 CGQVPTDQYGN
+379 CGQVPTDQYGK
-390 AYNPPAT
+390 AFDPTQTSSAT
-397 SAAPSVANI
+397 PSVANI

-431 NSPLYLVDE
+431 DSPLYLVDE

-458 TEGADASY
+458 KEGTDASY

-535 LTANVW
+535 LKANVW
-541 NTICLPFSM
+541 NAICLPFSM
-550 TEQQVRNAFGE
+550 TEQQVRSAFGE
-561 NARIAEFKKVEESGN
+561 DARIAEFKKVEESG
-576 KEVALFG
+576 KKDVALFG

-601 KVSDNY
+601 QVSETY
-607 TITGVT
+607 TIEGVT
-613 IDAKEAL
+613 IDAEEAL
-620 TVTDSNK
+620 TVADSNK

-634 YATTSMP
+634 YAPTTMP
-641 VNSHFL
+641 TNSHFL
-647 GSNNGKLYYIT
+647 GSNDGKLYYIT
-658 AAKDIS
+658 TSKNIS

-670 KPAEN
+670 KPADN

>member
-1 MKKLLISRILACLIF
+1 MKRLLTSRILACLIF

-22 KTYAQGSTS
+22 KTYAQGSIS
-31 SIDAGTE
+31 SYTAGTE
-38 TFKITSNTRINSQK
+38 TFKITSNTSIKKQN

-66 IGADEVWKND
+66 IGADEVWKNE
-76 EIYSGKYYLS
+76 EIFSGKYYLS
-86 SGGNMGIKQD
+86 SGGNMGIRQD
-96 GNPKKQT
+96 EDPTKQT
-103 KAGYYKAE
+103 DAGYYKAE
-111 QTNDNKSACIAL
+111 RTTGSSACIAL

-137 GKITLAFNVKYKID
+137 GKIKLAFNVKYRDNATD
-151 PAKPDEKNQKDLYV
+151 PTKLNQKDLYV
-165 AKATNET
+165 EKATNET
-172 VTVVEKNN
+172 VTVVDKN
-180 KKNNYYTTRR
+180 KKNNYTTRR

-208 ETKIDPQESDDNK
+208 GTKIDPQESDNNK

-226 AVGGDHPMVIKFDAE
+226 AVGGDHPMVIEFDAE

-256 ALGGFTFNVDDSQRF
+256 ALGGFTFDVDESQLF
-271 TPWTPVV
+271 TPWKPVV

-285 KSPKDMENADAK
+285 KSPKETENTDRN

-314 HTNAVKAATWNADN
+314 HPNAVKAATWNETEK
-328 STWGFNDNG
+328 TWGFNENG
-337 TENTTYTIDGNEK
+337 TVNTTYNVNNESK
-350 TDEWAKV
+350 MDKWEEV
-357 KAESETTEKL
+357 KAESETTDNL
-367 VTLDGYGKFTAG
+367 VTLDGYTKFTPG
-379 CGQVPTDQYGN
+379 CGQVPTDQYGK
-390 AYNPPAT
+390 AFNPTQTSSAT
-397 SAAPSVANI
+397 PSVANI

-431 NSPLYLVDE
+431 NNPLFLVDE

-458 TEGADASY
+458 TEGTDASY

-477 FDVKAGKTYVLFQN
+477 FNVQAGKTYVLFQN
-491 NATLGFYGFT
+491 NAMLGFYGFT

-512 SISQT
+512 SISQKD
-517 NGYTY
+517 GYTY
-522 EAKNNATV
+522 EVKNNATV

-535 LTANVW
+535 LKANVW
-541 NTICLPFSM
+541 NAICLPFSM
-550 TEQQVRNAFGE
+550 TEQQVRNAFGKE
-561 NARIAEFKKVEESGN
+561 ARIAEFKKVDESG
-576 KEVALFG
+576 KKAVASFG

-601 KVSDNY
+601 QVNENDTY
-607 TITGVT
+607 TIKGVT
-613 IDAKEAL
+613 IDAEKAL
-620 TVTDSNK
+620 TIADSNNL
-627 KFDFVGT
+627 FNFVGT
-634 YATTSMP
+634 YARTTMP

-647 GSNNGKLYYIT
+647 GSNDGKLYYIT
-658 AAKDIS
+658 ADKDIS
-664 GLKAFL
+664 GLKAFF
-670 KPAEN
+670 KPVSTSN
-675 NSGAK
+675 AK
-680 LSIAFDSTDNDQ
+680 LSIAFDSTDNDF

-702 KDYTDQDAANSSANK
+702 KDYMDQDAANSSANK

>member
-1 MKKLLISRILACLIF
+1 MKRLFTSRILACLIF

-22 KTYAQGSTS
+22 KTYAQE
-31 SIDAGTE
+31 AGTE
-38 TFKITSNTRINSQK
+38 TFEITSNTRINSQK

-96 GNPKKQT
+96 GNPSNQKD
-103 KAGYYKAE
+103 AGYYGTKDTKE
-111 QTNDNKSACIAL
+111 QIACIAL

-137 GKITLAFNVKYKID
+137 GKITLAFNVKYSTDTK
-151 PAKPDEKNQKDLYV
+151 KSLYV
-165 AKATNET
+165 AKATNNP
-172 VTVVEKNN
+172 VTVIDRDNANN
-180 KKNNYYTTRR
+180 NYTTRI
-190 GITPSSIK
+190 GITPYSSIK

-208 ETKIDPQESDDNK
+208 GTTIDPQKPGSNNQ
-221 YFKIR
+221 YFRIE
-226 AVGGDHPMVIKFDAE
+226 AVRGHHPLDIVFDAE

-285 KSPKDMENADAK
+285 KSPKDMEKNADAK

-314 HTNAVKAATWNADN
+314 HPNAVKAATWDTNN
-328 STWGFNDNG
+328 KTWGFNDNG
-337 TENTTYTIDGNEK
+337 TDNTTYTINNEQK
-350 TDEWAKV
+350 IDKWETV

-379 CGQVPTDQYGN
+379 CGQVPTDQYGKT
-390 AYNPPAT
+390 YTPAT
-397 SAAPSVANI
+397 SAAPNVANI

-431 NSPLYLVDE
+431 NNSPLYLVDE

-452 GNDATF
+452 GNDAKF
-458 TEGADASY
+458 TEGTDASY
-466 TINKLAACRYG
+466 VIDKLAACRYG
-477 FDVKAGKTYVLFQN
+477 FEVQAGKTYVLFQN
-491 NATLGFYGFT
+491 NAMLGFYGFT

-512 SISQT
+512 SISQAD
-517 NGYTY
+517 GYTY
-522 EAKNNATV
+522 EAKNNAKVTL

-535 LTANVW
+535 LKANVW
-541 NTICLPFSM
+541 NAICLPFSM
-550 TEQQVRNAFGE
+550 TEQQIRNAFGE
-561 NARIAEFKKVEESGN
+561 DARIAEFKKVD
-576 KEVALFG
+576 KDKDVALFG

-601 KVSDNY
+601 QVSNTYD
-607 TITGVT
+607 IQGVT
-613 IDAKEAL
+613 IDAEKAL
-620 TVTDSNK
+620 TIDDPNN

-641 VNSHFL
+641 VNSHYL
-647 GSNNGKLYYIT
+647 GSNDGKLYYIT
-658 AAKDIS
+658 AKKEIS

>member
-1 MKKLLISRILACLIF
+1 MKRLLTTSRILACLIF
-16 LTIWGS
+16 LTILGS

-31 SIDAGTE
+31 SYDAGTE
-38 TFKITSNTRINSQK
+38 TFEITSNTKINSQS

-66 IGADEVWKND
+66 IGAKEVWKEPKLIGD
-76 EIYSGKYYLS
+76 SYYLS
-86 SGGNMGIKQD
+86 SKGNPGIKL
-96 GNPKKQT
+96 
-103 KAGYYKAE
+103 
-111 QTNDNKSACIAL
+111 NDNAGKQIDAEFKGSQNCIAL

-137 GKITLAFNVKYKID
+137 GKIILAFNVNYANPGNKY
-151 PAKPDEKNQKDLYV
+151 LYV
-165 AKATNET
+165 EKATNET
-172 VTVVEKNN
+172 VTIVDNN
-180 KKNNYYTTRR
+180 KNYTTTK
-190 GITPSSIK
+190 GITTANTKATS
-198 VTTTE
+198 TTTGI
-203 NTETT
+203 TIT
-208 ETKIDPQESDDNK
+208 DLQSGDNR
-221 YFKIR
+221 YF
-226 AVGGDHPMVIKFDAE
+226 MVNAPAGNNSLIIEIVAE
-241 AGDEYCIWMSSAEEF
+241 AGEEYYIWMPSAENF
-256 ALGGFTFNVDDSQRF
+256 ALGGFTFDVDKSQLF
-271 TPWTPVV
+271 TPWKPVV

-285 KSPKDMENADAK
+285 KSPENMKDADAK

-314 HTNAVKAATWNADN
+314 HPNAVKAATWDANN
-328 STWGFNDNG
+328 KTWGFNDNG
-337 TENTTYTIDGNEK
+337 TDKTTYTINSEQKIDKWE
-350 TDEWAKV
+350 DV

-367 VTLDGYGKFTAG
+367 VTLDGYAKFTAG
-379 CGQVPTDQYGN
+379 CGQVPTDQYGK
-390 AYNPPAT
+390 AYTPAT
-397 SAAPSVANI
+397 SAAPNVANI

-420 GTLNVYVRQAA
+420 GTLNVYVRQVAD
-431 NSPLYLVDE
+431 SPLYLVDE

-458 TEGADASY
+458 KEGTDASY

-491 NATLGFYGFT
+491 NETLGFYGFT

-512 SISQT
+512 SISQN

-535 LTANVW
+535 LKANVW
-541 NTICLPFSM
+541 NAICLPFSM

-561 NARIAEFKKVEESGN
+561 DARIAEFKKVDESG
-576 KEVALFG
+576 KKAVASFG

-601 KVSDNY
+601 QVSDTY
-607 TITGVT
+607 TISGVT
-613 IDAKEAL
+613 IDAEKAL
-620 TVTDSNK
+620 TIVDSNK

-658 AAKDIS
+658 TAKNIS

-670 KPAEN
+670 KPVEN

-680 LSIAFDSTDNDQ
+680 LSIAFDSTVNDQ

-702 KDYTDQDAANSSANK
+702 KDYTEQDAANSSANK

>member
-1 MKKLLISRILACLIF
+1 MKKLLTSRILACLIF

-31 SIDAGTE
+31 SYDAGTE
-38 TFKITSNTRINSQK
+38 TFEITSNTRINSQS

-66 IGADEVWKND
+66 IGADEVWKN
-76 EIYSGKYYLS
+76 EQIYSGKYYLS
-86 SGGNMGIKQD
+86 SGGNMGIRQD
-96 GNPKKQT
+96 IDPKKQT
-103 KAGYYKAE
+103 DAGYYGAE
-111 QTNDNKSACIAL
+111 DTKENLACIAL

-137 GKITLAFNVKYKID
+137 GKIKLAFNVKYKFN
-151 PAKPDEKNQKDLYV
+151 PAKPDEINQKNLYV
-165 AKATNET
+165 AKATT
-172 VTVVEKNN
+172 KPVTVVYKGND
-180 KKNNYYTTRR
+180 YPTRR
-190 GITPSSIK
+190 GITPSNIE

-208 ETKIDPQESDDNK
+208 GTKIKPQESDDNK
-221 YFKIR
+221 YFKII
-226 AVGGDHPMVIKFDAE
+226 AYGGHHPMEIAFDAE

-256 ALGGFTFNVDDSQRF
+256 ALGGFTFNVDKSQLF
-271 TPWTPVV
+271 TPWKPVV
-278 HRQIEFG
+278 HRQIEYG
-285 KSPKDMENADAK
+285 KSPEDMKDADAN

-314 HTNAVKAATWNADN
+314 HPNAVKAATWDANN
-328 STWGFNDNG
+328 KTWGFNDNG
-337 TENTTYTIDGNEK
+337 TDKTTYTINNEK
-350 TDEWAKV
+350 KIDKWEEV
-357 KAESETTEKL
+357 KAESETTEHL
-367 VTLDGYGKFTAG
+367 VTLDSYAKFTAG

-390 AYNPPAT
+390 AYTPAT

-420 GTLNVYVRQAA
+420 GTLNIYVRQAA
-431 NSPLYLVDE
+431 DSPLYLVDE

-458 TEGADASY
+458 KEGTDASY

-491 NATLGFYGFT
+491 NETLGFYGFT

-512 SISQT
+512 SISQN

-535 LTANVW
+535 LKANVW
-541 NTICLPFSM
+541 NAICLPFSM

-561 NARIAEFKKVEESGN
+561 DARIAEFKKVDESG
-576 KEVALFG
+576 KKAVASFG

-601 KVSDNY
+601 QVSDTY
-607 TITGVT
+607 TISGVT
-613 IDAKEAL
+613 IDAEKAL
-620 TVTDSNK
+620 TIVDSNK

-647 GSNNGKLYYIT
+647 GSNDGKLYYIT
-658 AAKDIS
+658 ANKEIS

-680 LSIAFDSTDNDQ
+680 LSIAFDSTVNDQ

-702 KDYTDQDAANSSANK
+702 KDYTEQDAANSSANK

-738 YVKNGKKFIVK
+738 YVKNGKKFIIK